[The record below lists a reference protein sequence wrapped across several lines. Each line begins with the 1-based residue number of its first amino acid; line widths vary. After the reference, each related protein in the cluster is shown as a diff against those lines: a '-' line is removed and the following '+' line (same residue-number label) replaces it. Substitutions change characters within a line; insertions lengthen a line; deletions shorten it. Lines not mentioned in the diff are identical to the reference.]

1 MEKEIK
7 DYLDRNFAK
16 LTTKEEMRELEDG
29 VLHEFHITAEAL
41 RDDMKQVAEGVIN
54 LNEIFDRRIDEL
66 ERKMD
71 QNHQDVLAAIKFSYA
86 ELDKRII
93 TLEFQMKQLDERLR
107 RVESR

>member
-16 LTTKEEMRELEDG
+16 LTTKEEMRELENR

-41 RDDMKQVAEGVIN
+41 RDDIKQVSEGVMN
-54 LNEIFDRRIDEL
+54 LNEKFDRRTEEM
-66 ERKMD
+66 ERKRA
-71 QNHQDVLAAIKFSYA
+71 QNHQDILSAIKFSYA
-86 ELDKRII
+86 ELDKRIT
-93 TLEFQMKQLDERLR
+93 TLELQMKQLDDRLR